1 MILAYLHR
9 LRPLLRAGIMILGPA
24 LLLYF
29 IATADRR
36 LLLNTVGG
44 ANLLFVLAAVLLAV
58 PFFALKALRW
68 QLILRLWDIHLPYRV
83 AVALVCIGQYIGTV
97 TPGQA
102 GDAVRA
108 WYLRERGYPL
118 SSGLASVAL
127 DRMYDLLITLAV
139 ATFGLLLYRGILPRQ
154 GMSLVAGSLGL
165 LLVGLALL
173 LLIGNPRLRDAFQ
186 RRLAVWLPR
195 SLWTRIVA
203 MAGTSINLSPRHLV
217 LILLVSVAALSWTYL
232 RIYLLFLALGI
243 PIQLGP
249 LLCCVALLALVGPV
263 TPGGVGTRDA
273 LLVIVLQ
280 TTLAVEQ
287 EQAVAQALAI
297 SMLILL
303 LNLANVAIGFVYAL
317 RYQLISPRAD
327 WSEQSQEL
335 ARKTTG

>member
-1 MILAYLHR
+1 MIRVHSPR
-9 LRPLLRAGIMILGPA
+9 FRPLLRAGLTILGPA

-29 IATADRR
+29 IAAADRR
-36 LLLNTVGG
+36 LLLNTVRG
-44 ANLLFVLAAVLLAV
+44 ANLGFVLAAVLLAV

-68 QLILRLWDIHLPYRV
+68 QLVLRMWDIRLPYRL

-118 SSGLASVAL
+118 GVGLASVAL
-127 DRMYDLLITLAV
+127 DRGCDLVITLAV
-139 ATFGLLLYRGILPRQ
+139 AAFSLALYRGILPQQ
-154 GMSLVAGSLGL
+154 GLSLVAGSLSL

-173 LLIGNPRLRDAFQ
+173 LALGNQWLRAAIQ
-186 RRLAVWLPR
+186 RRLPARLPR
-195 SLWTRIVA
+195 VLRTRIDALVD
-203 MAGTSINLSPRHLV
+203 TSVYLTPRHLM
-217 LILLVSVAALSWTYL
+217 LILLASVAALSWTYG

-249 LLCCVALLALVGPV
+249 LLTFVALLALVGPV

-273 LLVIVLQ
+273 LLVVVLQ

-287 EQAVAQALAI
+287 EQAIAQALAI

-303 LNLANVAIGFVYAL
+303 LNLVNVALGYVYTL
-317 RYQLISPRAD
+317 RYQLGRPNAELRD
-327 WSEQSQEL
+327 PTQEL
-335 ARKTTG
+335 AGKTTG